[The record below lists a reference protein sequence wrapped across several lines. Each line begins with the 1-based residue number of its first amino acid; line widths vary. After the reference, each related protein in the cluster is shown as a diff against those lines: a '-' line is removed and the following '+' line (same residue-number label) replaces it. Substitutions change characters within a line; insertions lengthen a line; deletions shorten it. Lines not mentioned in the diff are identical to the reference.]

1 MFYFYGINYS
11 CGVMILIKDDLE
23 FNFKLFVL
31 DVEGCYILMDV
42 IVQGLDFLF
51 VNIYVFNKV

>member
-42 IVQGLDFLF
+42 IV
-51 VNIYVFNKV
+51 